1 MRITGAIQEE
11 VFWKPP
17 RVMPALTS
25 SLQLFG
31 VTFPIFGPLPFVRCW
46 PRSADGPVFGWLVLY
61 RCRIWKRR
69 FPDSSTRSL
78 LCFVS
83 GAGPRRVGAFGKAF
97 GESLMLGAPCSSRL
111 NACIMSV
118 SLGVSTT
125 SASGWAPDLA
135 ETPKLPAMKAFST
148 RMLSST
154 DCVALH
160 GTSTV
165 MHRFACAE
173 ACSQMLLVRVREP
186 FPTSARTAGRLVS
199 PVSVVA
205 LSHARAG
212 ATGGS
217 PADCFSL
224 QIGLGCCFSLGPGS
238 SWHCSRAVA
247 CHGHNPWQRI
257 EGARPAGWL
266 AERPCGTACCFR
278 GGIGFC
284 F

>member
-1 MRITGAIQEE
+1 MRITGAIQE

-31 VTFPIFGPLPFVRCW
+31 VTFPIFGPLPFVGCW
-46 PRSADGPVFGWLVLY
+46 PRS
-61 RCRIWKRR
+61 
-69 FPDSSTRSL
+69 RSL

-83 GAGPRRVGAFGKAF
+83 GAGPRRVGVFGKAF

-111 NACIMSV
+111 NACMMSV

-186 FPTSARTAGRLVS
+186 FPTSARTAGRIVS
-199 PVSVVA
+199 PVSVMPC
-205 LSHARAG
+205 
-212 ATGGS
+212 GS
-217 PADCFSL
+217 VPRTR
-224 QIGLGCCFSLGPGS
+224 S
-238 SWHCSRAVA
+238 SDR
-247 CHGHNPWQRI
+247 
-257 EGARPAGWL
+257 WL
-266 AERPCGTACCFR
+266 ARR
-278 GGIGFC
+278 LL
-284 F
+284 